1 MAKEEE
7 WERSGRPV
15 YNIKLCS
22 IIRIFLNKTNL
33 IHFTHKISIQNNVMI
48 LFECNICRYRKIYY
62 ELE

>member
-1 MAKEEE
+1 MVKGEE
-7 WERSGRPV
+7 WERSERPV

-48 LFECNICRYRKIYY
+48 LYLNAIYADIEIY
-62 ELE
+62 IMN